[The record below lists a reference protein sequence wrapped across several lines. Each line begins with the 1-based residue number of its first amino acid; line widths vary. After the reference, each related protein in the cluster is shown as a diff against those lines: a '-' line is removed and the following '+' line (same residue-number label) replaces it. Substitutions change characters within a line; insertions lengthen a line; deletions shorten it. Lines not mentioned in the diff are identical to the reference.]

1 MSQSLLTTEGL
12 LIVPDEPGVSSGDI
26 NMEPIDRKAE
36 EELLDYVESPDH
48 IEPSQKTRD
57 RSSLNKTCK
66 RPSGKKPSHNRRA
79 DWSRRE
85 DKGKQTRGR
94 DQPRKR
100 RHSET
105 LEPEDLIEQS
115 EQAIKSLKR
124 HAERGT
130 CPKSLQYRARACIRA
145 DNDFKSDIKRIRTQ
159 AEQGIVGA
167 PLDFTNAELRNT
179 DRI

>member
-1 MSQSLLTTEGL
+1 MW
-12 LIVPDEPGVSSGDI
+12 
-26 NMEPIDRKAE
+26 
-36 EELLDYVESPDH
+36 
-48 IEPSQKTRD
+48 KTRD
-57 RSSLNKTCK
+57 RSSSNETRK

-79 DWSRRE
+79 DRSRRE
-85 DKGKQTRGR
+85 DEGNQTLGR

-130 CPKSLQYRARACIRA
+130 CPKSLQYRARARIRA
-145 DNDFKSDIKRIRTQ
+145 DNDFKSDIKRIRIQ

-167 PLDFTNAELRNT
+167 LTRFHQR
-179 DRI
+179 RIEKHRSDPENVKNDL